1 MSQSWDIFLDDGD
14 NDATDGN
21 ANNTTDNSYMSKT
34 GGNDFSSNPKFD
46 NNNNSNQQNSNNGYL
61 GQPQFNQ
68 HEKYDN
74 NVDMSTV
81 DENQAHSAS
90 AALEELNNYNDDSA
104 IAFATP
110 PSSRPYMS
118 QQHYADTFNQNMFP
132 SSLSSSGNFTS
143 FHPQGNHLSHRA
155 ATIPRYQ
162 TPPPLPVQPMPQP
175 SFITPAPMMAPNN
188 NNTDLSNNNPT
199 NNANVGEYYFVQFHP
214 NRTLLVKNTPKIAL
228 DQEDYVITEAD
239 RGFDIGRVVKNE
251 THPLEKDVIA
261 ARNIIRKATPYEIS
275 MIPNK
280 EEREKNARNVCQ
292 EKADELGLPMKIT
305 ATELQFDGKKLTVY
319 FSANQYIDFRNLV
332 HTLFREFGTRIW
344 MVWFDGT
351 SPVRDVFTHS
361 TRERRF
367 TME

>member
-14 NDATDGN
+14 NEGNDGN
-21 ANNTTDNSYMSKT
+21 MNTHTDNSYLSKPEESELST
-34 GGNDFSSNPKFD
+34 NSNPD
-46 NNNNSNQQNSNNGYL
+46 NQNNKNSNENFHTQEIRTG
-61 GQPQFNQ
+61 
-68 HEKYDN
+68 HENTYEIPHI
-74 NVDMSTV
+74 
-81 DENQAHSAS
+81 DENVGFTSS
-90 AALEELNNYNDDSA
+90 RVDDTSNYNDDSTSH
-104 IAFATP
+104 FATP
-110 PSSRPYMS
+110 PPTHSFLS
-118 QQHYADTFNQNMFP
+118 QPQYADSFGNNMFP
-132 SSLSSSGNFTS
+132 STFSSSGNFGS
-143 FHPQGNHLSHRA
+143 FQPQGTHVSHRIGPA
-155 ATIPRYQ
+155 PRYQ
-162 TPPPLPVQPMPQP
+162 TPPPQPFQQISP
-175 SFITPAPMMAPNN
+175 SFATSSTIVPPFNSNSAESIDA
-188 NNTDLSNNNPT
+188 SNNSSP
-199 NNANVGEYYFVQFHP
+199 NASVGEYYFVQFHP
-214 NRTLLVKNTPKIAL
+214 NRTLLVKNTPKLSL
-228 DQEDYVITEAD
+228 DQNDYVITEAD
-239 RGFDIGRVVKNE
+239 RGYDIGKIVKNE

-261 ARNIIRKATPYEIS
+261 ARNIIRKATHFEIS